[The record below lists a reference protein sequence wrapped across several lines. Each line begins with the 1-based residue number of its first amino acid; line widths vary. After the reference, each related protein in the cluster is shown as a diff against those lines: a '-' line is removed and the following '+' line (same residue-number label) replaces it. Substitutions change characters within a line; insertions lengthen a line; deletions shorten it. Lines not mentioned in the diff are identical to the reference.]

1 MRGWNLRYDAIEK
14 APAIFQLWWENLEK
28 EVWADDLDVAR
39 KPVIMPEDATLV
51 KCLSLSNFRFLD
63 NITTPNV
70 ETVQD
75 VVTAAFKKTI
85 PVVAKSDAQS
95 TLNWGKYKDGG
106 IRHLLRLAPL
116 SRFHLETG
124 GGENIINATKQF
136 HGPSWRMIVELTDK
150 TDAWGIYPGG
160 QSGNPGSKFYDD
172 LIDDW
177 VAGKYK
183 RLWVMDE
190 KEAKDSRVLFTI
202 NFN

>member
-1 MRGWNLRYDAIEK
+1 M
-14 APAIFQLWWENLEK
+14 
-28 EVWADDLDVAR
+28 
-39 KPVIMPEDATLV
+39 
-51 KCLSLSNFRFLD
+51 SLSNFKFVD
-63 NITTPNV
+63 NIKTPNI

-75 VVTAAFKKTI
+75 VVTAAFKKTV
-85 PVVAKSDAQS
+85 PVISKADAQAG
-95 TLNWGKYKDGG
+95 LNWGKYKDAG

-124 GGENIINATKQF
+124 GGEHVINATRQF

-150 TDAWGIYPGG
+150 TEAWGIYPGG
-160 QSGNPGSKFYDD
+160 QSGNPGSKFYDN

-183 RLWVMDE
+183 RLWVME
-190 KEAKDSRVLFTI
+190 EAEAKDSRVLFTI